1 MFELFQKNGGRQ
13 GYDSSTVH
21 TIIGEESELKGTLDT
36 QGAVRIEGTFEGQLN
51 AQGEVI
57 IGEKAR
63 VKANIFGKR
72 VVISGEVTGNIEAL
86 AGLEI
91 SSTGKVY
98 GDITG
103 DRLIVDEGAVYKGKV
118 NMDIITSKS
127 TYEEEFDLT
136 AATKD

>member
-13 GYDSSTVH
+13 SFDSSTVH
-21 TIIGEESELKGTLDT
+21 TVIGEESELKGTLDT
-36 QGAVRIEGTFEGQLN
+36 QGAVRIEGSFEGQLN
-51 AQGEVI
+51 AQGEVF

-86 AGLEI
+86 SGLEI
-91 SSTGKVY
+91 TSTGKVY

-118 NMDIITSKS
+118 NMDVISSKS